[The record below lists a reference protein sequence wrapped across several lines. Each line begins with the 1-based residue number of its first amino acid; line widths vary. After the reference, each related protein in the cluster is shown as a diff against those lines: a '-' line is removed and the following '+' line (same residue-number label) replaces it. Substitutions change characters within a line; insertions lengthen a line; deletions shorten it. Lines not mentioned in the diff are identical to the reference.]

1 MFYFL
6 SKHLPLF
13 IYPLGLSCLLLTAAL
28 FLRRFQRWQMRIV
41 AVVLTLLWLGGN
53 QLVTIILLRSLEWQ
67 YLPSTEIPHGD
78 VIVVLG
84 GATRGQ
90 SYPRP
95 THEVNE
101 AGDRLLYAAW
111 LYHQGA
117 APKILISG
125 GGAEWV
131 GPSLGPEAPAMAYF
145 MSVAGV
151 PEDALTLEI
160 QSRNTYENA
169 VETSKLLEGQNIE
182 RIILVTSAMHM
193 PRSIKIFSRFGCEV
207 IPAPTD
213 FLLTQA
219 DWDYYTRPNLAI
231 QFRNLLPRADNLNVT
246 TDALKEYL
254 GILVYGLR
262 GWL

>member
-6 SKHLPLF
+6 SKYLPLF
-13 IYPLGLSCLLLTAAL
+13 VYPLGLSCLLLIAIL
-28 FLRRFQRWQMRIV
+28 FLRRFQRWQMRIA
-41 AVVLTLLWLGGN
+41 AVVLALLWLGGN
-53 QLVTIILLRSLEWQ
+53 QLVTMGLIRSLEWQ
-67 YLPSTEIPHGD
+67 HLPSNEIPHGD

-117 APKILISG
+117 APKILVSG
-125 GGAEWV
+125 GSAEWV
-131 GPSLGPEAPAMAYF
+131 GPNLGPETEAMAYF
-145 MSVAGV
+145 MSILGV
-151 PEDALTLEI
+151 PQNALMLET

-169 VETSKLLEGQNIE
+169 VETFKLLEGQDIE

-193 PRSIKIFSRFGCEV
+193 PRSVKIFSKFGCEIV
-207 IPAPTD
+207 PAPTD
-213 FLLTQA
+213 FHLTQA
-219 DWDYYTRPNLAI
+219 DWEFYTRPNPAT
-231 QFRNLLPRADNLNVT
+231 QFRNLLPRADNLHHT
-246 TDALKEYL
+246 TEALKEYI